1 MEYRRFILPDG
12 IAQPGPWKTYTL
24 RSRRLLILL
33 DGEKDEYVS
42 LRGELQLVPMRRG
55 DMLFFRRNIW
65 EYADFK
71 RPQRLLGIIEQEDYL
86 RLVLYH
92 THGPHYQVP
101 VGEEPATYHTSQDP
115 LPVFHHVFSA
125 LEAPDAIGT
134 SHLFH
139 LVRAALELAIQECQR
154 DDQGTPRSHA
164 FQNYLELCRHLEN
177 NYMFPLTRESIS
189 RALRLTPSYISALFR
204 KWGQTNL
211 WSYLLDLRLGAARNL
226 LLEARLSIKEIAEKC
241 GFASDIYFI
250 RCFHRKYH
258 LTPGECR
265 KH

>member
-1 MEYRRFILPDG
+1 M
-12 IAQPGPWKTYTL
+12 
-24 RSRRLLILL
+24 
-33 DGEKDEYVS
+33 
-42 LRGELQLVPMRRG
+42 
-55 DMLFFRRNIW
+55 
-65 EYADFK
+65 
-71 RPQRLLGIIEQEDYL
+71 
-86 RLVLYH
+86 
-92 THGPHYQVP
+92 
-101 VGEEPATYHTSQDP
+101 
-115 LPVFHHVFSA
+115 
-125 LEAPDAIGT
+125 
-134 SHLFH
+134 
-139 LVRAALELAIQECQR
+139 RAALELAIQECQR

-226 LLEARLSIKEIAEKC
+226 LLESRLSIKEIAEKC